1 MRDHYKD
8 FTSRNAE
15 IVTVGPDSMDSF
27 KEYWEKENIPY
38 VGLPDH
44 DHTVA
49 RLYRQQIILFK
60 AGRMPLNCVVDMN
73 GRIRYIHFGT
83 NMADIPDN
91 EIFLNVID
99 QLNEASK

>member
-1 MRDHYKD
+1 MRDHYSD
-8 FTSRNAE
+8 FTTRNAE
-15 IVTVGPDSMDSF
+15 IVTVGPDSMDAF

-38 VGLPDH
+38 VGLPDRE
-44 DHTVA
+44 HTVA

-60 AGRMPLNCVVDMN
+60 AGRMPLNCVVDMK

-83 NMADIPDN
+83 NMADIPDD

-99 QLNEASK
+99 QLNGASK

>member
-1 MRDHYKD
+1 MRDHYSD
-8 FTSRNAE
+8 FTTRNAE
-15 IVTVGPDSMDSF
+15 IVTVGPDSMDAF

-44 DHTVA
+44 DHSVA

-60 AGRMPLNCVVDMN
+60 AGRMPLNCVVDMK

-83 NMADIPDN
+83 NMADIPDD

-99 QLNEASK
+99 QLNGASK